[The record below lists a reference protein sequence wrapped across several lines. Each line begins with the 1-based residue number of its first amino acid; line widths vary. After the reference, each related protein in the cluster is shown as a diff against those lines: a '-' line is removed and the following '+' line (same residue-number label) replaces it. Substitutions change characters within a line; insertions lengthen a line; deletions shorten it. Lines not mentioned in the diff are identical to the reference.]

1 MPIATR
7 TFRVFVSSTFEDLK
21 AERDALAARRLPHL
35 RQPLNFNA
43 HLHILV
49 TTVGLD
55 KTGRR
60 QVSDIRFPRD
70 AILRKWRYSL
80 LDYLTTALEAGQFFA
95 EFSQPELTRLFE
107 EHHDRWW
114 SAKVDYF
121 NSKDAFLRYISRY
134 IRRPP
139 LAEYRL
145 LSSDNN
151 QEVRF
156 LTKDKKLGRRVTT
169 TCTTHEFIARLADQ
183 VPDRYRHGVR
193 YFGLLAPQS
202 IRKSYDAFLALLGQ
216 RRPPRPKR
224 IRWAA
229 SIQKT
234 FGQDPLLDSDGQRM
248 YWVSRIAP
256 VKLEPT

>member
-1 MPIATR
+1 MIQL
-7 TFRVFVSSTFEDLK
+7 S
-21 AERDALAARRLPHL
+21 
-35 RQPLNFNA
+35 A
-43 HLHILV
+43 HL
-49 TTVGLD
+49 
-55 KTGRR
+55 
-60 QVSDIRFPRD
+60 
-70 AILRKWRYSL
+70 
-80 LDYLTTALEAGQFFA
+80 
-95 EFSQPELTRLFE
+95 SQSELTKLLE
-107 EHHDRWW
+107 EHRDRWW

-121 NSKDAFLRYISRY
+121 KSKDAFLRY

-169 TCTTHEFIARLADQ
+169 TCTTHEFISRLADQ

-202 IRKSYDAFLALLGQ
+202 IGKSYEVFLALLGQ

-229 SIQKT
+229 SIQQT
-234 FGQDPLLDSDGQRM
+234 FRQDPLLDSDGHRM
-248 YWVSRIAP
+248 YWAARIAP
-256 VKLEPT
+256 AKAEPI